1 MSLKSAVGR
10 ARGLGSAK
18 EGAGHFW
25 AQRVS
30 AIFLIP
36 LSLWFAVSVMG
47 LSHADYATFKGWM
60 GKPGNA
66 TLMVMTVITVLYHA
80 HLGLQI
86 VIEDY
91 VHCEAKKLVSLIA
104 MKFAAVF
111 LAVFMT
117 VSILKVAIGA

>member
-30 AIFLIP
+30 AVALVP
-36 LSLWFAVSVMG
+36 LSLWFALSVIG

-60 GKPGNA
+60 GKPGNSS
-66 TLMVMTVITVLYHA
+66 LMLLTVLTVMYHA
-80 HLGLQI
+80 QLGLQV

-91 VHCEAKKLVSLIA
+91 VSCEAKKLVSLIA
-104 MKFAAVF
+104 MKLVAAF

-117 VSILKVAIGA
+117 VSILKVAVGV

>member
-1 MSLKSAVGR
+1 MSLKSALGR

-18 EGAGHFW
+18 EGTGHFW
-25 AQRVS
+25 AQRLS
-30 AIFLIP
+30 AIALIP
-36 LSLWFAVSVMG
+36 LGLWFVISVIG

-66 TLMVMTVITVLYHA
+66 TLMLLTVLTVMHHA
-80 HLGLQI
+80 HLGLQV

-91 VHCEAKKLVSLIA
+91 VHCECRKFAALIA
-104 MKFAAVF
+104 MKFATAF

-117 VSILKVAIGA
+117 VSILKVAVGV

>member
-1 MSLKSAVGR
+1 MSLESPVGR

-18 EGAGHFW
+18 EGAGHW
-25 AQRVS
+25 IAQRVT

-36 LSLWFAVSVMG
+36 LSLWFAVSVIG
-47 LSHADYATFKGWM
+47 LSHADYATFKAWM
-60 GKPGNA
+60 AKPGNSSLLLL
-66 TLMVMTVITVLYHA
+66 TMLTVMYHA
-80 HLGLQI
+80 QLGLQV

-91 VHCEAKKLVSLIA
+91 VHCECKKIAALVGSKLIIA
-104 MKFAAVF
+104 F